1 MPIKHVQ
8 EKEKEKEIWF
18 QKKKLILLS
27 QLLFNCNIEKTKIM
41 IFYAN
46 FVSWTYRETS
56 LQRTS
61 FIADTSLQPTL
72 FSGTDEMTLKLS

>member
-41 IFYAN
+41 IFYVN
-46 FVSWTYRETS
+46 FVSWAYSETS
-56 LQRTS
+56 SHQTS
-61 FIADTSLQPTL
+61 FIEDTSLQQT
-72 FSGTDEMTLKLS
+72 FFWGMNEMMLKLS

>member
-18 QKKKLILLS
+18 QKKKLIFLS

-41 IFYAN
+41 IVYVN
-46 FVSWTYRETS
+46 FASWAYSETSLQWTSLIVDTS
-56 LQRTS
+56 LQRT
-61 FIADTSLQPTL
+61 F
-72 FSGTDEMTLKLS
+72 FWGTDEMKLKLS